1 MPAFSD
7 PAADAEEMWQNARG
21 LAHATRDID
30 RPEDVYDVFGA
41 VTATLRA
48 LTQSLEQIAHWNLAH
63 TDRARTDDGSF
74 ETGADQAR
82 ATAFFALGAASTL
95 AQATDLVMMAH
106 SAAGRIAWQP
116 APEPGVRDAL
126 AARQVELTEDPDS
139 GPSEPG
145 PAPSGRAL
153 D

>member
-1 MPAFSD
+1 MPSFSD
-7 PAADAEEMWQNARG
+7 PAADAEEMWQSARG
-21 LAHATRDID
+21 LAHATRGID

-63 TDRARTDDGSF
+63 TERAQTDDGSF
-74 ETGADQAR
+74 ETGADHAR
-82 ATAFFALGAASTL
+82 AVAFFALGAASTL
-95 AQATDLVMMAH
+95 GQATDLVMMAH

-116 APEPGVRDAL
+116 APAVRDAL
-126 AARQVELTEDPDS
+126 ATREVELTEELDS
-139 GPSEPG
+139 DPG
-145 PAPSGRAL
+145 PHEPPRPGRAL

>member
-1 MPAFSD
+1 MPSFSD
-7 PAADAEEMWQNARG
+7 PSADAEEMWQGARG

-41 VTATLRA
+41 VTATMRA

-95 AQATDLVMMAH
+95 AQASDLVMMAH
-106 SAAGRIAWQP
+106 SAAGRIAWMP
-116 APEPGVRDAL
+116 APEPTVRDAL
-126 AARQVELTEDPDS
+126 AARQIELTEDPGS
-139 GPSEPG
+139 GPGPTG

>member
-1 MPAFSD
+1 MPTFSD
-7 PAADAEEMWQNARG
+7 PAADAEEMWQSARG
-21 LAHATRDID
+21 LAHATRGID

-48 LTQSLEQIAHWNLAH
+48 LIQSLEQIAHWNLAH
-63 TDRARTDDGSF
+63 TDRARTDDGNV

-95 AQATDLVMMAH
+95 AQASDLVMMAH
-106 SAAGRIAWQP
+106 SAAGQIAWQP
-116 APEPGVRDAL
+116 ATEPGVRDAL
-126 AARQVELTEDPDS
+126 AARQVELTDESDPGPGPS
-139 GPSEPG
+139 GPAS
-145 PAPSGRAL
+145 SGRAL